1 MSSNVIEW
9 FSQLVDR
16 FPKKYKD
23 LKESI
28 ENGKV
33 KDFNKCVMDISVDE
47 LNNDLEV
54 ILLSIFN
61 KKHGLSGNYNLITI
75 SKPKYSKIVEMV
87 KILLDKKEK
96 GVASR
101 RLSAM

>member
-1 MSSNVIEW
+1 MSSNVIEY

-33 KDFNKCVMDISVDE
+33 KDFNKYVMDISVDE
-47 LNNDLEV
+47 LNNDLE
-54 ILLSIFN
+54 
-61 KKHGLSGNYNLITI
+61 I
-75 SKPKYSKIVEMV
+75 S
-87 KILLDKKEK
+87 
-96 GVASR
+96 
-101 RLSAM
+101 